1 MSSEPFAPLSLFLAF
16 FLSTCRKDASSSKCS
31 YSSITS
37 LLKPSWFLAPICEPC
52 SSSSLVATMKS
63 SLSARCNRPLF
74 SFLFFSFLFFPLAQ
88 FVKLLSCIFFNIEN
102 SKENS
107 IEMRRVC
114 HKPETLSLSLKNT
127 IEKPLELNMGE

>member
-1 MSSEPFAPLSLFLAF
+1 
-16 FLSTCRKDASSSKCS
+16 
-31 YSSITS
+31 
-37 LLKPSWFLAPICEPC
+37 
-52 SSSSLVATMKS
+52 
-63 SLSARCNRPLF
+63 
-74 SFLFFSFLFFPLAQ
+74 
-88 FVKLLSCIFFNIEN
+88 VKLLSCIFFNIEN